1 MKLEVV
7 LLTEEFVAIVA
18 LIFGLFQM
26 GLPKVLGQVTF
37 LGELFLANVT
47 AVWLFS
53 SVTAHMLEILAHGK
67 VGKTTYLTIR
77 TSFVAAL
84 E

>member
-1 MKLEVV
+1 MELEVV
-7 LLTEEFVAIVA
+7 LLPKAFVAIVA
-18 LIFGLFQM
+18 LIFGFFQM

-37 LGELFLANVT
+37 LGELFLANITV
-47 AVWLFS
+47 VWLFS
-53 SVTAHMLEILAHGK
+53 SVTSHMFEIFTHGK
-67 VGKTTYLTIR
+67 VGKTTYVTIR